1 MSKEAMLTDTTVVA
15 YSVFTLGDI
24 GTVLGII
31 LLIIRIAIGV
41 REFCRGS
48 HRKHTRKGD

>member
-1 MSKEAMLTDTTVVA
+1 MSKEALLTDTTVVA
-15 YSVFTLGDI
+15 YSVVTLGEI

-31 LLIIRIAIGV
+31 LLIIRIAIGL
-41 REFCRGS
+41 RELYRGS